1 VDTRSRIAVGTT
13 CPGSDPAALRVI
25 TVAVLAGLVASGIV
39 VISRHPTGSLGGA
52 AAAMEQQAAPSGL
65 SRPPERST
73 ASLRLL
79 SQAARACHTMTY
91 QGQEM
96 LGGWSAVG
104 PATSV
109 VDVWHAAGGVTL
121 AQSAAP
127 APPWPGEVPHTVAP
141 APYLGGQAL
150 VGSVMLAMSPRLVAL
165 LSANYQVAAV
175 GWGQVAGRMAR
186 VVTARRDGRLA
197 ARFWLDQAT
206 TLPLRRETFD
216 GHGHVVSDAMF
227 MALTVGA
234 GVAGV
239 PPGAVP
245 RQWVTARPARLR
257 ARGWPLPGPLPD
269 DLALLG
275 ARQGSTAAGPVVD
288 LDYSDGLS
296 LVSVFLQRG
305 HLKSRPPGW
314 SRMALGGS
322 LVYADHS
329 DGQTFVWSARG
340 FVYTRVAAAP
350 PRTAAQVVAAL
361 PHNSSPGLLARLR
374 QGLHRL
380 ASWLIP

>member
-1 VDTRSRIAVGTT
+1 
-13 CPGSDPAALRVI
+13 
-25 TVAVLAGLVASGIV
+25 
-39 VISRHPTGSLGGA
+39 
-52 AAAMEQQAAPSGL
+52 
-65 SRPPERST
+65 
-73 ASLRLL
+73 
-79 SQAARACHTMTY
+79 
-91 QGQEM
+91 
-96 LGGWSAVG
+96 
-104 PATSV
+104 
-109 VDVWHAAGGVTL
+109 
-121 AQSAAP
+121 
-127 APPWPGEVPHTVAP
+127 
-141 APYLGGQAL
+141 
-150 VGSVMLAMSPRLVAL
+150 MSPRLVAL
-165 LSANYQVAAV
+165 LNANYQVAAV

-197 ARFWLDQAT
+197 ARFWLDKAT

-234 GVAGV
+234 GVAGA

-322 LVYADHS
+322 LVYADDS
-329 DGQTFVWSARG
+329 GGQTFVWSARG
-340 FVYTRVAAAP
+340 FVYTLVAAAP
-350 PRTAAQVVAAL
+350 PQTAAQVVAAL

-380 ASWLIP
+380 VSWLIP

>member
-1 VDTRSRIAVGTT
+1 M
-13 CPGSDPAALRVI
+13 I
-25 TVAVLAGLVASGIV
+25 TVAVLAGLVVSGIV
-39 VISRHPTGSLGGA
+39 VISRHGAGGLSHA
-52 AAAMEQQAAPSGL
+52 GPQAMAPPSAPSALPGHAAPRAPSV
-65 SRPPERST
+65 
-73 ASLRLL
+73 RLL
-79 SQAARACHTMTY
+79 GQAARACRTMTY
-91 QGQEM
+91 EGVEVLGEWGGPGQ
-96 LGGWSAVG
+96 
-104 PATSV
+104 ATSV
-109 VDVWHAAGGVTL
+109 VNVWHAPGGVTL
-121 AQSAAP
+121 AQAVAAAP
-127 APPWPGEVPHTVAP
+127 HWSGEAPHIILP
-141 APYLGGQAL
+141 ASYLGGQAL

-197 ARFWLDQAT
+197 ARFWLDKAT

-234 GVAGV
+234 GVAGA

-322 LVYADHS
+322 LVYADGS

-340 FVYTRVAAAP
+340 FVYTLVAAAP
-350 PRTAAQVVAAL
+350 PRTAVQVVAAL

-380 ASWLIP
+380 ASWLSP